1 MNIKEVSWC
10 KKQLNLRQRKM
21 DKGRENN
28 EKLMFLSSVRR
39 GVVILGVVFILVF
52 FFIIG
57 ILDFLYPQSYLQKV
71 VLGSFLILAIIGV
84 ATLVLSGIGILRYRV
99 LWLYEDFDF
108 SILNRNDDAIVIS
121 DLSGFV
127 YYSNQNYQK
136 ILTYKPEESCYRVIA
151 DLPGAGALSYRLKV
165 AAYNNLSAQ
174 EELRV
179 ERPIFTDSTHKK
191 SVWYNIS
198 VQPITKRKKKL
209 LLWRIADISHL
220 QQTRE
225 VFFSNLQ
232 EAINHLD
239 QAPVGFVSVNTQGT
253 LLYANA
259 VFAAWFSIDLA
270 NFSVGQYHFD
280 PLFESVGA
288 KSSWSDICWQT
299 NRYQSSG
306 YSVPYRFSLCLNSQT
321 SCEKIFHCF
330 ISTSSLLEEEAVY
343 RIVVIPQQIQKE
355 IGENDQSKL
364 PSILVEYFDA
374 SPFAI
379 AVVNRQGLLIHMN
392 NTFSSLMECMDKTIN
407 FYDIIS
413 RRDCGQLER
422 AFQKIATN
430 KSYFVSLETVLAK
443 NEERYLRL
451 HVMSVPPYH
460 GDALQDLVI
469 ISAIETTEQKTLED
483 KIMQS
488 QKMQAV
494 GQLAG
499 GIAHDFNNV
508 LTAILM
514 SCDLLLNT
522 HRSSDPAHADLIN
535 IKNNANRAAALVQQL
550 LAFSRKQTLRPE
562 EVDFTEFLSDIRN
575 LILPLL
581 GNNVQLKIIHGR
593 DLWSVEVDQASF
605 QRVIMN
611 LVINARD
618 AMYDGGIVTI
628 MTNNITKQQSA
639 EFNHLSLAIG
649 EYVQLT
655 ISDTGTGISAA
666 IQEKMF
672 EPFFTTKEVGKGTG
686 LGLSMVYGI
695 IKQSGGYI
703 YCESKEGEGATFHI
717 FLPRYNPDIKEEIS
731 QQTEKD
737 EEKDKNI
744 DLTGAATVL
753 LVEDEDA
760 VRMGGVRA
768 LQMRG
773 YTVLE
778 AASGVEA
785 LSILEEKKGVVDIIV
800 SDVVMPEMDGP
811 TLLKEVRKKYP
822 DIKFLFVSGYAKDA
836 FAKNLPHDAVF
847 GFLSKPFT
855 LKQLALTV
863 KETLSS

>member
-1 MNIKEVSWC
+1 
-10 KKQLNLRQRKM
+10 M
-21 DKGRENN
+21 DKGFDNN
-28 EKLMFLSSVRR
+28 KRSASSVHRR
-39 GVVILGVVFILVF
+39 VVIFGIVFILF
-52 FFIIG
+52 FLFIVG
-57 ILDFLYPQSYLQKV
+57 ILGFFYPQSYLQKAI
-71 VLGSFLILAIIGV
+71 LISFLILAIIGV
-84 ATLVLSGIGILRYRV
+84 ATLVLCGMGILRYHV
-99 LWLYEDFDF
+99 WSHEDFDF
-108 SILNRNDDAIVIS
+108 SIFNRSDDAIVIS

-127 YYSNQNYQK
+127 YYSNQNYRK
-136 ILTYKPEESCYRVIA
+136 IVTYKPEVSCYMVIA

-165 AAYNNLSAQ
+165 AACNNLAAQ

-179 ERPIFTDSTHKK
+179 EQPIFTDSTPKK

-198 VQPITKRKKKL
+198 IQPITKQKKKL
-209 LLWRIADISHL
+209 LFWRIADISHL

-239 QAPVGFVSVNTQGT
+239 QAPIGFVSVNTQGT
-253 LLYANA
+253 ILYANA
-259 VFAAWFSIDLA
+259 IFAEWFSIDLA
-270 NFSVGQYHFD
+270 NFSVGQYNFD
-280 PLFESVGA
+280 SLFDSVGA
-288 KSSWSDICWQT
+288 KSSWSDICLQT

-306 YSVPYRFSLCLNSQT
+306 YSLPYKFSLCLNSQAT
-321 SCEKIFHCF
+321 CEKIFHCL
-330 ISTSSLLEEEAVY
+330 ISVSSLLEEEAVY
-343 RIVVIPQQIQKE
+343 RIVIIPQQIQKE
-355 IGENDQSKL
+355 EDDQLKL
-364 PSILVEYFDA
+364 PTILGEYFDA

-379 AVVNRQGLLIHMN
+379 AVVDHEGQLVHMN
-392 NTFSSLMECMDKTIN
+392 KAFSSLTGCMDKAVN
-407 FYDIIS
+407 FYDVIS
-413 RRDCGQLER
+413 RRDCVQLER
-422 AFQKIATN
+422 SFQRIATN
-430 KSYFVSLETVLAK
+430 KNYFVSLETVLEK
-443 NEERYLRL
+443 NEECHLRL
-451 HVMSVPPYH
+451 HIMSVPPHH
-460 GDALQDLVI
+460 GDALQDLLI
-469 ISAIETTEQKTLED
+469 ISVIETTEQKTLED
-483 KIMQS
+483 KMMQS

-618 AMYDGGIVTI
+618 AMLDGGIVTI
-628 MTNNITKQQSA
+628 ATNNITKQQSA
-639 EFNHLSLAIG
+639 EFNHLGLEIG

-655 ISDTGTGISAA
+655 ISDTGAGISAA

-695 IKQSGGYI
+695 IKQSGGCI
-703 YCESKEGEGATFHI
+703 YCESKEGEGATFYI
-717 FLPRYNPDIKEEIS
+717 FLPRYIPNIKGKTS
-731 QQTEKD
+731 QKIEKD

-744 DLTGAATVL
+744 DLTGSATVL

-778 AASGVEA
+778 AVSGVEA
-785 LSILEEKKGVVDIIV
+785 LSILEKQKGAIDIIV

-811 TLLKEVRKKYP
+811 TLLKEVRKNYP

-836 FAKNLPHDAVF
+836 FAKNLPQDAVF

>member
-1 MNIKEVSWC
+1 
-10 KKQLNLRQRKM
+10 M
-21 DKGRENN
+21 DKGFENN
-28 EKLMFLSSVRR
+28 ERSAFSSSVRR
-39 GVVILGVVFILVF
+39 RVVVLGVVFILVF
-52 FFIIG
+52 LFTVG
-57 ILDFLYPQSYLQKV
+57 ILDFFYPQSYLQKV
-71 VLGSFLILAIIGV
+71 GVASFLILATIGV
-84 ATLVLSGIGILRYRV
+84 ATLILSGMGILRYHAV
-99 LWLYEDFDF
+99 SLHEDFVF
-108 SILNRNDDAIVIS
+108 SIFNGSDDAIVIS

-136 ILTYKPEESCYRVIA
+136 ILTYKPEGSFYRVIA

-165 AAYNNLSAQ
+165 AACNNFSAQ

-179 ERPIFTDSTHKK
+179 EQPIFTDSIQKR

-209 LLWRIADISHL
+209 LFWRISDISHL

-239 QAPVGFVSVNTQGT
+239 QAPVGFVSVNTHGT

-259 VFAAWFSIDLA
+259 VFSEWFSIDLA

-280 PLFESVGA
+280 PLLESVGA
-288 KSSWSDICWQT
+288 KSSWSDICLQT
-299 NRYQSSG
+299 NRYQNSG
-306 YSVPYRFSLCLNSQT
+306 YSFPYTFSLCLNSQT
-321 SCEKIFHCF
+321 TYEKIFHCF
-330 ISTSSLLEEEAVY
+330 ISASSLLEEEAVY
-343 RIVVIPQQIQKE
+343 RIVIIPQQIQKE
-355 IGENDQSKL
+355 ENDQSKL
-364 PSILVEYFDA
+364 PSILEEYFDA

-379 AVVNRQGLLIHMN
+379 AVVNQEGQLIHMN
-392 NTFSSLMECMDKTIN
+392 NAFSSLTECMDKTSN
-407 FYDIIS
+407 FYDLIS
-413 RRDCGQLER
+413 RRDCVQLER

-430 KSYFVSLETVLAK
+430 KNYFVSLETVLEK
-443 NEERYLRL
+443 NEERHLCL
-451 HVMSVPPYH
+451 HVMSVPSYH

-469 ISAIETTEQKTLED
+469 ISVIETTEQKTLED
-483 KIMQS
+483 KMMQS

-522 HRSSDPAHADLIN
+522 HRTSDPAHADLIN

-581 GNNVQLKIIHGR
+581 GNNIQLKIIHGR

-618 AMYDGGIVTI
+618 AMFDGGIVTI
-628 MTNNITKQQSA
+628 ATNNITKQQSA
-639 EFNHLSLAIG
+639 EFNHLGLAIG

-655 ISDTGTGISAA
+655 ISDTGTGISAV

-686 LGLSMVYGI
+686 LGLSMIYGI

-717 FLPRYNPDIKEEIS
+717 FLPRYIPDIKGEIS
-731 QQTEKD
+731 QKIEKD

-744 DLTGAATVL
+744 DLTGSATVL

-811 TLLKEVRKKYP
+811 TLLKEVRKNYP

-836 FAKNLPHDAVF
+836 FAKNLPQDAVF

>member
-1 MNIKEVSWC
+1 MTLSIVFIIVV
-10 KKQLNLRQRKM
+10 LFI
-21 DKGRENN
+21 
-28 EKLMFLSSVRR
+28 FL
-39 GVVILGVVFILVF
+39 GVGFFYPQSFLQKAGVVFFLALAV
-52 FFIIG
+52 IG
-57 ILDFLYPQSYLQKV
+57 VVAL
-71 VLGSFLILAIIGV
+71 VLGGIGFLRYNAMLPHDMFDLSIFNSSDEAIIV
-84 ATLVLSGIGILRYRV
+84 
-99 LWLYEDFDF
+99 
-108 SILNRNDDAIVIS
+108 S

-127 YYSNQNYQK
+127 YYSNQNYRK
-136 ILTYKPEESCYRVIA
+136 IFTYNPQSSCYVVIA
-151 DLPGAGALSYRLKV
+151 DLPGAGALAYRLKV
-165 AAYNNLSAQ
+165 AACNHLAAQ

-179 ERPIFTDSTHKK
+179 EQSIFAHSTQKK
-191 SVWYNIS
+191 ATWYNIS
-198 VQPITKRKKKL
+198 VQPITKEGKKFL
-209 LLWRIADISHL
+209 FWRIADISHL
-220 QQTRE
+220 QECRE

-239 QAPVGFVSVNTQGT
+239 QAPVGFLSVNAQGIV
-253 LLYANA
+253 LYVNA
-259 VFAAWFSIDLA
+259 IFAEWFSIDLA
-270 NFSVGQYHFD
+270 NFCVGQYSFD
-280 PLFESVGA
+280 QLFKSVGEN
-288 KSSWSDICWQT
+288 SPWSDICLQ
-299 NRYQSSG
+299 NNKYQSSG
-306 YSVPYRFSLCLNSQT
+306 YSLPYRFSLCLNT
-321 SCEKIFHCF
+321 ETGIKKILNCF
-330 ISTSSLLEEEAVY
+330 MCVSSLSEDEVIY
-343 RIVVIPQQIQKE
+343 RIVIIPQQIQKR
-355 IGENDQSKL
+355 ENDDQLRL
-364 PSILVEYFDA
+364 PSALVEYFDV

-379 AVVNRQGLLIHMN
+379 AVVNQKGQWVHMN
-392 NTFSSLMECMDKTIN
+392 NSFSSLMGCTDKTLN
-407 FYDIIS
+407 LYNVIS
-413 RRDCGQLER
+413 YRDHAQLER
-422 AFQKIATN
+422 AFQKITTN
-430 KSYFVSLETVLAK
+430 KNYKVSIETVLEN

-451 HVMSVPPYH
+451 HVMPIRSYY
-460 GDALQDLVI
+460 DDLLQDFI
-469 ISAIETTEQKTLED
+469 IVSVIETTEQKTLED
-483 KIMQS
+483 KMMQS

-562 EVDFTEFLSDIRN
+562 EVDFTDFLSDIRN

-581 GNNVQLKIIHGR
+581 GNNIQLKIIHGR

-618 AMYDGGIVTI
+618 AMPNGGVVTI
-628 MTNNITKQQSA
+628 ATNNITKQQSA
-639 EFNHLSLAIG
+639 EFDHVGFGIG
-649 EYVQLT
+649 EYVQLSL
-655 ISDTGTGISAA
+655 SDTGTGISSA

-695 IKQSGGYI
+695 IKQTGGYI
-703 YCESKEGEGATFHI
+703 YCESREGEGATFHI
-717 FLPRYNPDIKEEIS
+717 FLPRYIPYKSGKISPQIEKAEE
-731 QQTEKD
+731 QEK
-737 EEKDKNI
+737 NT
-744 DLTGAATVL
+744 DLTGSATVL

-760 VRMGGVRA
+760 VRMGGIRA

-785 LSILEEKKGVVDIIV
+785 LTVLEENKGKIDIIV

-811 TLLKEVRKKYP
+811 TLLKEVRRNYP

-836 FAKNLPHDAVF
+836 FAKNLPQDAIF

-863 KETLSS
+863 KETLAQ

>member
-1 MNIKEVSWC
+1 
-10 KKQLNLRQRKM
+10 M
-21 DKGRENN
+21 DKGFENN
-28 EKLMFLSSVRR
+28 ERLASSSSVRQ

-52 FFIIG
+52 FFIVG
-57 ILDFLYPQSYLQKV
+57 VLDFFYPQSYLQKV

-84 ATLVLSGIGILRYRV
+84 ATLVLIGIRA
-99 LWLYEDFDF
+99 LWLHEDFDF
-108 SILNRNDDAIVIS
+108 SIFNRSDDAIVIS

-165 AAYNNLSAQ
+165 AACNNRSAQ

-179 ERPIFTDSTHKK
+179 EQAIFTDSTHKK

-209 LLWRIADISHL
+209 LLWRITDISHL

-225 VFFSNLQ
+225 IFFSNLQ

-259 VFAAWFSIDLA
+259 VFAEWFSIDLA

-288 KSSWSDICWQT
+288 KSSWSDICLQT

-306 YSVPYRFSLCLNSQT
+306 YSLPYSFSLCLNPQT
-321 SCEKIFHCF
+321 TCEKIFHCF
-330 ISTSSLLEEEAVY
+330 ISASSLLEEEAIY

-355 IGENDQSKL
+355 EDDQLKL
-364 PSILVEYFDA
+364 PSILGEYFDA

-379 AVVNRQGLLIHMN
+379 AVVNQEGQLIHMN
-392 NTFSSLMECMDKTIN
+392 NAFSSLMECRDKTIN

-413 RRDCGQLER
+413 RRDCVQLER

-430 KSYFVSLETVLAK
+430 KNYFVSLETVLEK
-443 NEERYLRL
+443 NEERHLRL

-460 GDALQDLVI
+460 GDGLQDLII
-469 ISAIETTEQKTLED
+469 ISVIETTEQKTLED

-575 LILPLL
+575 LLLPLL
-581 GNNVQLKIIHGR
+581 GNNIQLKIIHGR

-618 AMYDGGIVTI
+618 AMFDGGIVTI
-628 MTNNITKQQSA
+628 ATNNITKQQSA
-639 EFNHLSLAIG
+639 EFNHLGLAIG
-649 EYVQLT
+649 EYVQLI
-655 ISDTGTGISAA
+655 ISDTGSGISAA

-717 FLPRYNPDIKEEIS
+717 FLPRYISDIKGEIS
-731 QQTEKD
+731 QQIEKN

-744 DLTGAATVL
+744 DLTGSATVL

-785 LSILEEKKGVVDIIV
+785 LAILEEKKGAVDIIV

-836 FAKNLPHDAVF
+836 FAKNLPQDAVF

>member
-1 MNIKEVSWC
+1 
-10 KKQLNLRQRKM
+10 M
-21 DKGRENN
+21 DKSFENSGRSSS
-28 EKLMFLSSVRR
+28 SSVNR
-39 GVVILGVVFILVF
+39 GGVVFVIAFL
-52 FFIIG
+52 FIVG
-57 ILDFLYPQSYLQKV
+57 ILDFFYPQSYLQKIG
-71 VLGSFLILAIIGV
+71 LISFWALAIIGV
-84 ATLVLSGIGILRYRV
+84 ASLVLIGMGV
-99 LWLYEDFDF
+99 LKCNVLQFHEDFDL
-108 SILNRNDDAIVIS
+108 SIFNSSDDAIIVS

-136 ILTYKPEESCYRVIA
+136 ILTYKPESTCYVVIA
-151 DLPGAGALSYRLKV
+151 DLPGAGALAYRLKV
-165 AAYNNLSAQ
+165 AARSHLAAQ

-179 ERPIFTDSTHKK
+179 EQPIFAHSTQKK
-191 SVWYNIS
+191 SAWYNIS
-198 VQPITKRKKKL
+198 VQPITRRRKKL
-209 LLWRIADISHL
+209 LFWRIADISHL
-220 QQTRE
+220 QECRE

-239 QAPVGFVSVNTQGT
+239 QAPVGFLSINTQGNV
-253 LLYANA
+253 LYANT
-259 VFAAWFSIDLA
+259 VFAEWFSIDLA
-270 NFSVGQYHFD
+270 NFTIGQYSFDQLFGSVGVN
-280 PLFESVGA
+280 SA
-288 KSSWSDICWQT
+288 WRDICLQ
-299 NRYQSSG
+299 YDKHQSSG
-306 YSVPYRFSLCLNSQT
+306 YSLPYMFSLCLNSET
-321 SCEKIFHCF
+321 GIKKILNCF
-330 ISTSSLLEEEAVY
+330 MCVSSLLEGEAIY
-343 RIVVIPQQIQKE
+343 RIVVIPQQVQK
-355 IGENDQSKL
+355 GEDGDQSKL
-364 PSILVEYFDA
+364 PSALVGYFDA

-379 AVVNRQGLLIHMN
+379 AVADQKGYLIHMN
-392 NTFSSLMECMDKTIN
+392 NVFSLLTGCTGKTIN
-407 FYDIIS
+407 LYDVIFHHD
-413 RRDCGQLER
+413 RAQLER
-422 AFQKIATN
+422 AFQKIMTN
-430 KSYFVSLETVLAK
+430 KNYSVSLETVLEN
-443 NEERYLRL
+443 NEERHLRL
-451 HVMSVPPYH
+451 HIMPILSYH
-460 GDALQDLVI
+460 GEALRDLVI
-469 ISAIETTEQKTLED
+469 ISVIETTEQKALED
-483 KIMQS
+483 KMMQS

-522 HRSSDPAHADLIN
+522 HRSSDPAYADLIN

-618 AMYDGGIVTI
+618 AMPDGGVVTI
-628 MTNNITKQQSA
+628 ATNNITKQQSA
-639 EFNHLSLAIG
+639 AFDHVGFAIG

-655 ISDTGTGISAA
+655 VSDTGTGISAA

-672 EPFFTTKEVGKGTG
+672 EPFFTTKEVGQGTG

-695 IKQSGGYI
+695 IKQTGGYI
-703 YCESKEGEGATFHI
+703 YCDSREGEGATFHI
-717 FLPRYNPDIKEEIS
+717 FLPRYIPHNKEKIFPLI
-731 QQTEKD
+731 EKG
-737 EEKDKNI
+737 EEQEKNT
-744 DLTGAATVL
+744 DLTGSATVL

-785 LSILEEKKGVVDIIV
+785 LTILEENKGAIDIIV

-811 TLLKEVRKKYP
+811 TLLKEARKKYP
-822 DIKFLFVSGYAKDA
+822 DIKFIFVSGYAKDA
-836 FAKNLPHDAVF
+836 FAKNLPQDAVF

-855 LKQLALTV
+855 LKQLALIV
-863 KETLSS
+863 KETLAQ

>member
-1 MNIKEVSWC
+1 
-10 KKQLNLRQRKM
+10 M
-21 DKGRENN
+21 DKGFDNN
-28 EKLMFLSSVRR
+28 ERSASSVHRR
-39 GVVILGVVFILVF
+39 VVIFSVVFILVF
-52 FFIIG
+52 LFIVG
-57 ILDFLYPQSYLQKV
+57 ILGFFYPQSYLQKAI
-71 VLGSFLILAIIGV
+71 LISFLSLAIIGV
-84 ATLVLSGIGILRYRV
+84 TTLVLCGMGILRYHV
-99 LWLYEDFDF
+99 WLHEDFDF
-108 SILNRNDDAIVIS
+108 SIFNRSDDAIVIS

-136 ILTYKPEESCYRVIA
+136 ILTYKPEVSCYMVIA

-165 AAYNNLSAQ
+165 AACNNLAAQ

-179 ERPIFTDSTHKK
+179 EQPIFTDSTPKK

-198 VQPITKRKKKL
+198 VQPITKQKKKL
-209 LLWRIADISHL
+209 LFWRIADISHL
-220 QQTRE
+220 QQMRE

-239 QAPVGFVSVNTQGT
+239 QAPIGFVSVNTQGT
-253 LLYANA
+253 ILYANA
-259 VFAAWFSIDLA
+259 VFAEWFSIDLA
-270 NFSVGQYHFD
+270 NFLIGQYNFD
-280 PLFESVGA
+280 SLFDSVGA
-288 KSSWSDICWQT
+288 KSSWSDICLQT

-306 YSVPYRFSLCLNSQT
+306 YSLPYRFSLCLNSQT
-321 SCEKIFHCF
+321 TCEKIFHCL
-330 ISTSSLLEEEAVY
+330 ISVSSLLEEESIY
-343 RIVVIPQQIQKE
+343 RIVIIPQQIQKE
-355 IGENDQSKL
+355 EDNQLKL
-364 PSILVEYFDA
+364 PSILEEYFDA

-379 AVVNRQGLLIHMN
+379 AVVDHEGQLVHMN
-392 NTFSSLMECMDKTIN
+392 KAFSSLTGCMDKAVN
-407 FYDIIS
+407 FYDVIS
-413 RRDCGQLER
+413 RCDCVQLER
-422 AFQKIATN
+422 SFQRIATN
-430 KSYFVSLETVLAK
+430 KNYFVSLETVLEK
-443 NEERYLRL
+443 NEECHLRL
-451 HVMSVPPYH
+451 HIMSVLPYH
-460 GDALQDLVI
+460 GDALQDLFI
-469 ISAIETTEQKTLED
+469 ISVIETTEQKTLED
-483 KIMQS
+483 KMMQS

-581 GNNVQLKIIHGR
+581 GNNIQLKIIHGR

-618 AMYDGGIVTI
+618 AMLDGGIVTI
-628 MTNNITKQQSA
+628 ATNNITKQQSA
-639 EFNHLSLAIG
+639 EFNHLGLAIG

-655 ISDTGTGISAA
+655 ISDTGAGISSA

-717 FLPRYNPDIKEEIS
+717 FLPRYIPNIKGEIS
-731 QQTEKD
+731 QKIEKD

-744 DLTGAATVL
+744 DLTGSATVL

-773 YTVLE
+773 YRVLE

-785 LSILEEKKGVVDIIV
+785 LSILEEQKGAVDIIV

-811 TLLKEVRKKYP
+811 TLLKEVRKNYP

-836 FAKNLPHDAVF
+836 FAKNLPQNAVF

-863 KETLSS
+863 KRTLLS

>member
-1 MNIKEVSWC
+1 
-10 KKQLNLRQRKM
+10 M
-21 DKGRENN
+21 DKGFDNN
-28 EKLMFLSSVRR
+28 KRSASSVHRR
-39 GVVILGVVFILVF
+39 FVIFSVVFILLSL
-52 FFIIG
+52 FIVG
-57 ILDFLYPQSYLQKV
+57 ILGFFYPQGYLQKAI
-71 VLGSFLILAIIGV
+71 LISFLILAIIGV
-84 ATLVLSGIGILRYRV
+84 ATLILCGMGILRYHV
-99 LWLYEDFDF
+99 WLHEDFDF
-108 SILNRNDDAIVIS
+108 SIFNKSDDAIVIS

-127 YYSNQNYQK
+127 YYSNQNYRK
-136 ILTYKPEESCYRVIA
+136 ILTYKPEVSCYMVIA

-165 AAYNNLSAQ
+165 AACNNLAAQ

-179 ERPIFTDSTHKK
+179 EQPIFTDATPKK

-198 VQPITKRKKKL
+198 VQPITKQKKKL
-209 LLWRIADISHL
+209 LFWRITDISHL

-239 QAPVGFVSVNTQGT
+239 QAPIGFVSVNTQGT
-253 LLYANA
+253 ILYANV
-259 VFAAWFSIDLA
+259 VFAEWFSIDLA
-270 NFSVGQYHFD
+270 NFSVGQYNFD
-280 PLFESVGA
+280 SLFDSVGA
-288 KSSWSDICWQT
+288 KSSWSDICLQT

-306 YSVPYRFSLCLNSQT
+306 YSLPYRFSLCLNSQT
-321 SCEKIFHCF
+321 TCEKIFHCL
-330 ISTSSLLEEEAVY
+330 ISVSSLLEEEAIY
-343 RIVVIPQQIQKE
+343 RIVIIPQQIQKE
-355 IGENDQSKL
+355 EDDQLKL
-364 PSILVEYFDA
+364 PNILGEYFDA

-379 AVVNRQGLLIHMN
+379 AVVDHEGKLVHMN
-392 NTFSSLMECMDKTIN
+392 KAFSSLTGCMDKAVN
-407 FYDIIS
+407 FYDVVS
-413 RRDCGQLER
+413 RRDCVQLER
-422 AFQKIATN
+422 SFQRIATN
-430 KSYFVSLETVLAK
+430 KNYFVSLETVLEK
-443 NEERYLRL
+443 NEECHLRL
-451 HVMSVPPYH
+451 HIMSVPPYH
-460 GDALQDLVI
+460 GNALQDLLI
-469 ISAIETTEQKTLED
+469 ISVIETTEQKTLED
-483 KIMQS
+483 KMIQS

-575 LILPLL
+575 LIVPLL
-581 GNNVQLKIIHGR
+581 GNNIQLKIIHGR

-618 AMYDGGIVTI
+618 AMLDGGIVTI
-628 MTNNITKQQSA
+628 ATNNITKQQSA
-639 EFNHLSLAIG
+639 EFIHLGLVIG

-655 ISDTGTGISAA
+655 ISDTGAGISAA

-717 FLPRYNPDIKEEIS
+717 FLPRYIPNIKGEIS
-731 QQTEKD
+731 QKIAKD

-744 DLTGAATVL
+744 DLTGSATVL

-785 LSILEEKKGVVDIIV
+785 LSILEDQKGAVDIIV

-811 TLLKEVRKKYP
+811 TLLKEVRKNYP

-836 FAKNLPHDAVF
+836 FAKNLPQDAVF

>member
-1 MNIKEVSWC
+1 
-10 KKQLNLRQRKM
+10 M
-21 DKGRENN
+21 DKDFENN
-28 EKLMFLSSVRR
+28 ERSASSFHRR
-39 GVVILGVVFILVF
+39 VVIFGVVFVLGF
-52 FFIIG
+52 LFIVG
-57 ILDFLYPQSYLQKV
+57 ILGFFYTQNYLQQAISI
-71 VLGSFLILAIIGV
+71 SFLILAMIGV
-84 ATLVLSGIGILRYRV
+84 ATLVLCGMGILRYHV
-99 LWLYEDFDF
+99 WSHEDFDF
-108 SILNRNDDAIVIS
+108 SIFNRSDDAIVIS

-127 YYSNQNYQK
+127 YYSNQNYRK
-136 ILTYKPEESCYRVIA
+136 ILTYRPEVSCYRVIA

-165 AAYNNLSAQ
+165 AACNNLAAQ

-179 ERPIFTDSTHKK
+179 EQPIFTDSTPKK

-198 VQPITKRKKKL
+198 IQPITKQKKKL
-209 LLWRIADISHL
+209 LFWRITDISHL

-239 QAPVGFVSVNTQGT
+239 QASIGFVSVNRQGT
-253 LLYANA
+253 ILYANA
-259 VFAAWFSIDLA
+259 TFAEWFSIDLA
-270 NFSVGQYHFD
+270 NFSIGQYNFD
-280 PLFESVGA
+280 LLFDSVGA
-288 KSSWSDICWQT
+288 KSSWSDICLQT

-306 YSVPYRFSLCLNSQT
+306 YSLPYRLSLCLNSHT
-321 SCEKIFHCF
+321 TCEKIFHCL
-330 ISTSSLLEEEAVY
+330 ISVSSLLEEEAIY
-343 RIVVIPQQIQKE
+343 RIVIIPQQIQKE
-355 IGENDQSKL
+355 EDDQLKL
-364 PSILVEYFDA
+364 PRILGEYFDA

-379 AVVNRQGLLIHMN
+379 AVVDHAGQLVHMN
-392 NTFSSLMECMDKTIN
+392 KAFSLLTGCMDKAVN
-407 FYDIIS
+407 FYDVIS
-413 RRDCGQLER
+413 RRDCVQLER
-422 AFQKIATN
+422 SFQRIATN
-430 KSYFVSLETVLAK
+430 KNYFVSLETVLEK
-443 NEERYLRL
+443 NEECHLRL
-451 HVMSVPPYH
+451 HIMSVPPYH
-460 GDALQDLVI
+460 GDVLQDLLI
-469 ISAIETTEQKTLED
+469 ISVIETTEQKTLED
-483 KIMQS
+483 KMMQS

-581 GNNVQLKIIHGR
+581 GNNIQLKIIHGR

-618 AMYDGGIVTI
+618 AMLDGGIVTI
-628 MTNNITKQQSA
+628 ATNNITKQQSA
-639 EFNHLSLAIG
+639 EFNHLGLAIG
-649 EYVQLT
+649 EYVQLI
-655 ISDTGTGISAA
+655 ISDTGAGISAA

-717 FLPRYNPDIKEEIS
+717 FLPRYIPNIKGEIS
-731 QQTEKD
+731 QKVEKD

-744 DLTGAATVL
+744 DLTGSATVL

-785 LSILEEKKGVVDIIV
+785 LSILEEQKGDVDIIV

-811 TLLKEVRKKYP
+811 TLLKEVRKNYP
-822 DIKFLFVSGYAKDA
+822 GIKFLFVSGYAKDA
-836 FAKNLPHDAVF
+836 FAKNLPQDAVF

-855 LKQLALTV
+855 LKQLAVTV

>member
-1 MNIKEVSWC
+1 
-10 KKQLNLRQRKM
+10 M
-21 DKGRENN
+21 DKDFENN
-28 EKLMFLSSVRR
+28 ERSASSFHRR
-39 GVVILGVVFILVF
+39 VVIFGVVFVLGF
-52 FFIIG
+52 LFIVG
-57 ILDFLYPQSYLQKV
+57 ILGFFYTQNYLQQAISI
-71 VLGSFLILAIIGV
+71 SFLILAMIGV
-84 ATLVLSGIGILRYRV
+84 ATLVLCGMGILRYHV
-99 LWLYEDFDF
+99 WLHEDFDF
-108 SILNRNDDAIVIS
+108 SIFNRSDDAIVIS

-127 YYSNQNYQK
+127 YYSNQNYRK
-136 ILTYKPEESCYRVIA
+136 ILTYKPEVSCYRVIA
-151 DLPGAGALSYRLKV
+151 DLPGAGGLSYRLKV
-165 AAYNNLSAQ
+165 AACNNLAAQ

-179 ERPIFTDSTHKK
+179 EQPIFTDSTPKK

-198 VQPITKRKKKL
+198 VQPITKQKKKL
-209 LLWRIADISHL
+209 LFWRITDISHL

-239 QAPVGFVSVNTQGT
+239 QASIGFVSVNKQGT
-253 LLYANA
+253 ILYANA
-259 VFAAWFSIDLA
+259 TFAEWFSIDLA
-270 NFSVGQYHFD
+270 NFSIGQHNFD
-280 PLFESVGA
+280 SLFDSVGA
-288 KSSWSDICWQT
+288 KSSWSDICLQT

-306 YSVPYRFSLCLNSQT
+306 YSLPYRFSLCLNSYT
-321 SCEKIFHCF
+321 TCEKIFHCL
-330 ISTSSLLEEEAVY
+330 ISVSSLLEEEDIY
-343 RIVVIPQQIQKE
+343 RIVIIPQQVQKE
-355 IGENDQSKL
+355 EDDQLKL
-364 PSILVEYFDA
+364 PSILGEYFDA

-379 AVVNRQGLLIHMN
+379 AVVDHAGQLVHMN
-392 NTFSSLMECMDKTIN
+392 KAFSSLTGCMDKAVN
-407 FYDIIS
+407 FYDVIS
-413 RRDCGQLER
+413 RRDCVQLER
-422 AFQKIATN
+422 SFQRIATN
-430 KSYFVSLETVLAK
+430 KNYFVSLETVLEK
-443 NEERYLRL
+443 NEECHLRL
-451 HVMSVPPYH
+451 HIMSVPPYH
-460 GDALQDLVI
+460 GDALQDLLI
-469 ISAIETTEQKTLED
+469 ISVIETTEQKTLED
-483 KIMQS
+483 KMMQS

-562 EVDFTEFLSDIRN
+562 EIDFTEFLSDIRN

-581 GNNVQLKIIHGR
+581 GNNIQLKIIHGR

-618 AMYDGGIVTI
+618 AMLDGGIVTI
-628 MTNNITKQQSA
+628 ATNNITNQQSA
-639 EFNHLSLAIG
+639 EFNHLGLAIG

-655 ISDTGTGISAA
+655 ISDTGAGISAA

-717 FLPRYNPDIKEEIS
+717 FLPRYIPNIKGEIS
-731 QQTEKD
+731 QKIEKD

-744 DLTGAATVL
+744 DLTGSATVL

-785 LSILEEKKGVVDIIV
+785 LSILEEQKGDVDIIV

-811 TLLKEVRKKYP
+811 TLLKEVRKNYP
-822 DIKFLFVSGYAKDA
+822 GIKFLFVSGYAKDA
-836 FAKNLPHDAVF
+836 FAKNLPQDAVF

>member
-1 MNIKEVSWC
+1 
-10 KKQLNLRQRKM
+10 M
-21 DKGRENN
+21 DKGFENS
-28 EKLMFLSSVRR
+28 ERSASSSSFHRRVMFW
-39 GVVILGVVFILVF
+39 GIIFILVF
-52 FFIIG
+52 LFIVSILGFF
-57 ILDFLYPQSYLQKV
+57 YPQSYLQKA
-71 VLGSFLILAIIGV
+71 VLISFLILAIIGV
-84 ATLVLSGIGILRYRV
+84 TTLILSGVGILKYHA
-99 LWLYEDFDF
+99 LWLHEDCDF
-108 SILNRNDDAIVIS
+108 SIFNSSDDVIVIS
-121 DLSGFV
+121 DLLGFV
-127 YYSNQNYQK
+127 YYSNQNYRK
-136 ILTYKPEESCYRVIA
+136 ILTYKPEASCYMVIA
-151 DLPGAGALSYRLKV
+151 NLPGAGALSYRLKI
-165 AAYNNLSAQ
+165 AAWNNLTAQ
-174 EELRV
+174 EELRA
-179 ERPIFTDSTHKK
+179 EQPIFTDSIPKK
-191 SVWYNIS
+191 SARYNIS
-198 VQPITKRKKKL
+198 IQPITKRKKKL
-209 LLWRIADISHL
+209 LFWRIADISHL
-220 QQTRE
+220 QQTQE

-239 QAPVGFVSVNTQGT
+239 QTLVGFVSVNTQGT
-253 LLYANA
+253 ILYTNA
-259 VFAAWFSIDLA
+259 FFAEWFSIDLA
-270 NFSVGQYHFD
+270 NFSVGQYNID
-280 PLFESVGA
+280 SLFESVGA
-288 KSSWSDICWQT
+288 KISWSDICLQT

-306 YSVPYRFSLCLNSQT
+306 YASPYRFSLCLNSQPN
-321 SCEKIFHCF
+321 CEKIFHCF
-330 ISTSSLLEEEAVY
+330 ISASAFSEEEAIY
-343 RIVVIPQQIQKE
+343 RVVIIPQQIRKE
-355 IGENDQSKL
+355 ENDQLKL
-364 PSILVEYFDA
+364 PSLLVEYFNA
-374 SPFAI
+374 NPFAI
-379 AVVNRQGLLIHMN
+379 AVVDQEGQLVHMN
-392 NTFSSLMECMDKTIN
+392 NAFSSLTGCMDKTIN

-413 RRDCGQLER
+413 RRDRVQLER

-430 KSYFVSLETVLAK
+430 KNYFVSLETVLEK
-443 NEERYLRL
+443 NKERHLRL
-451 HVMSVPPYH
+451 HVMSVPLYH
-460 GDALQDLVI
+460 GDPLQDLVI
-469 ISAIETTEQKTLED
+469 ISIIETTEQKTFED
-483 KIMQS
+483 KMIQS

-562 EVDFTEFLSDIRN
+562 AIDFTEFLSDIRN

-581 GNNVQLKIIHGR
+581 SNNIQLKIIHGR

-618 AMYDGGIVTI
+618 AMLNGGIVTI
-628 MTNNITKQQSA
+628 ATNNITKRQSM
-639 EFNHLSLAIG
+639 EFNHLGLAIG

-655 ISDTGTGISAA
+655 ISDTGSGISAA

-695 IKQSGGYI
+695 IKQTGGYI

-717 FLPRYNPDIKEEIS
+717 FLPRYISDIKGEIS
-731 QQTEKD
+731 QKIEKN

-744 DLTGAATVL
+744 DLTGSATIL

-760 VRMGGVRA
+760 VRMGGVKA

-785 LSILEEKKGVVDIIV
+785 LSLLEEKKETINIIV

-836 FAKNLPHDAVF
+836 FAKNLPQDAVF

-855 LKQLALTV
+855 LKQLALKV